1 MPYPRGVAGT
11 VNSPD
16 SEAGL
21 IYSVFLAVPDNMTG
35 NLMAGSDLE
44 ERHVYLPAR
53 GNGVPASG
61 MESTSSGRI
70 KRISY
75 LAQEC
80 RGLFDPARHRLRD
93 CLKKGLGVGMFWII
107 ENLFRIPQL
116 YYFTHIH
123 YGYLIGNML

>member
-1 MPYPRGVAGT
+1 MPHSIAGP
-11 VNSPD
+11 VNNLSRK
-16 SEAGL
+16 AAH
-21 IYSVFLAVPDNMTG
+21 IYSVSLSVPGNMTG
-35 NLMAGSDLE
+35 DLMAGSDLE